1 MGFRTT
7 MRDAPV
13 AVHSS
18 KPPTPTASTRPSA
31 TRRSPILRDNP
42 EIAAVYSI
50 GGGNK
55 AILDAFQFVGRDCRV
70 FIAHDLDRDNL
81 ALIQNRQITAVLHHD
96 LRHDM
101 RRACQV
107 IMQANG
113 AIDGPIESVAS
124 QINVI
129 TPYNVPFQPIH

>member
-1 MGFRTT
+1 M
-7 MRDAPV
+7 
-13 AVHSS
+13 
-18 KPPTPTASTRPSA
+18 
-31 TRRSPILRDNP
+31 
-42 EIAAVYSI
+42 YSI

-55 AILDAFQFVGRDCRV
+55 AILDAFRFLGPEHCRV

-81 ALIQNRQITAVLHHD
+81 ALIQSRQITAVLHHD
-96 LRHDM
+96 LRQDM

-113 AIDGPIESVAS
+113 AIDGPIESIAS